1 MNTSY
6 QTIEGRGQI
15 RTGRTAAAAPPIFV
29 AHKQALLDLLSA
41 ASGEPIIG
49 VDTESNSLYAY
60 YHQVCLIQIS
70 VPGADYVVDPLTVD
84 VKPLE
89 ALFADPAREKIFHA
103 AENDILGLKRDYQ
116 FTFANVFDTML
127 AARIM
132 GWPQAG
138 LAGILAEKFGV
149 TLDKSL
155 QRANWGHRPLE
166 PDLLA
171 YAKLDTH
178 YLLPL
183 RALQEKAL
191 KECGRWE
198 EAQEAFER
206 ISTVEWVD
214 KPFDPNGFWSIAGA
228 RDLSSQELSVLQAL
242 YLFREDQAQREN
254 RPPFK
259 VFDQHSLVALS
270 HTQPATLNDLGRVRG
285 MTAHQVRRYG
295 AGLLDAVKRGR
306 SAPPPTPPKRPDSNG
321 RPDPRTME
329 RYDSLRAWRS
339 IRARQR
345 GVEPDVI
352 FTNDQLMAIA
362 RQAPKTVDV
371 LQTLGIMGPWKLGEY
386 GEAIIQA
393 LT

>member
-1 MNTSY
+1 MSTPY
-6 QTIEGRGQI
+6 KAIEGGGQVAM
-15 RTGRTAAAAPPIFV
+15 GRTAATPPIFV
-29 AHKQALLDLLSA
+29 DRERALQELLTAARQA
-41 ASGEPIIG
+41 PTIG

-70 VPGADYVVDPLTVD
+70 LPGADYVIDPLTVD
-84 VKPLE
+84 VKPLGT
-89 ALFADPAREKIFHA
+89 LFADPACEKIFHA
-103 AENDILGLKRDYQ
+103 AENDILGLKRDHQ
-116 FTFANVFDTML
+116 FTFANLFDTML

-132 GWPQAG
+132 GWAQAG
-138 LAGILAEKFGV
+138 LAGILATKFGV

-183 RALQEKAL
+183 RALQEQAL

-198 EAQEAFER
+198 EAKEAFER

-228 RDLSSQELSVLQAL
+228 RDLSSQELTVLQAL

-259 VFDQHSLVALS
+259 VLDQHSLVALS
-270 HTQPATLNDLGRVRG
+270 RAQPATSNDLGRVRG
-285 MTAHQVRRYG
+285 MTTHQVRRYG

-306 SAPPPTPPKRPDSNG
+306 SAPPPAPPRRPDSNG
-321 RPDPRTME
+321 RPDPRTVE
-329 RYDSLRAWRS
+329 RYDALRAWRS
-339 IRARQR
+339 DRARQR
-345 GVEPDVI
+345 GVDSDVI

-362 RQAPKTVDV
+362 RQAPKNVNA

-393 LT
+393 LA

>member
-1 MNTSY
+1 
-6 QTIEGRGQI
+6 
-15 RTGRTAAAAPPIFV
+15 
-29 AHKQALLDLLSA
+29 
-41 ASGEPIIG
+41 
-49 VDTESNSLYAY
+49 
-60 YHQVCLIQIS
+60 
-70 VPGADYVVDPLTVD
+70 
-84 VKPLE
+84 
-89 ALFADPAREKIFHA
+89 
-103 AENDILGLKRDYQ
+103 
-116 FTFANVFDTML
+116 ML

-132 GWPQAG
+132 GWAQAG

-214 KPFDPNGFWSIAGA
+214 KPFDPNGFWSIAGCPRPIVSGA
-228 RDLSSQELSVLQAL
+228 GGVAGAVLC
-242 YLFREDQAQREN
+242 FGKTRHSREN

-259 VFDQHSLVALS
+259 VLDQHSLVALS
-270 HTQPATLNDLGRVRG
+270 HAQPATLNDLARVRG

-306 SAPPPTPPKRPDSNG
+306 SAPPPV
-321 RPDPRTME
+321 
-329 RYDSLRAWRS
+329 A
-339 IRARQR
+339 A
-345 GVEPDVI
+345 
-352 FTNDQLMAIA
+352 
-362 RQAPKTVDV
+362 
-371 LQTLGIMGPWKLGEY
+371 
-386 GEAIIQA
+386 
-393 LT
+393 

>member
-1 MNTSY
+1 M
-6 QTIEGRGQI
+6 
-15 RTGRTAAAAPPIFV
+15 GRTAATPPIFV
-29 AHKQALLDLLSA
+29 DREQALQELLTA
-41 ASGEPIIG
+41 ARQAPTIG

-70 VPGADYVVDPLTVD
+70 LPGADYVIDPLTVD
-84 VKPLE
+84 VKPLGT
-89 ALFADPAREKIFHA
+89 LFADPACEKIFHA
-103 AENDILGLKRDYQ
+103 AENDILGLKRDHQ
-116 FTFANVFDTML
+116 FTFANLFDTML

-132 GWPQAG
+132 GWAQAG
-138 LAGILAEKFGV
+138 LAGILAKKFGV

-214 KPFDPNGFWSIAGA
+214 KPFDPNGFWSIAGCPRFVVSGA
-228 RDLSSQELSVLQAL
+228 DGVAGAVLVSGRPGA
-242 YLFREDQAQREN
+242 AEN

-259 VFDQHSLVALS
+259 VLDQHSLVALS
-270 HTQPATLNDLGRVRG
+270 HAQPATLNDLGRVRG
-285 MTAHQVRRYG
+285 MTTHQVRRYG

-306 SAPPPTPPKRPDSNG
+306 SAPPPAPPRRPDSNG
-321 RPDPRTME
+321 RPDPRTVE
-329 RYDSLRAWRS
+329 RYDALRAWRS
-339 IRARQR
+339 DRARQR
-345 GVEPDVI
+345 GVDSDVI

-362 RQAPKTVDV
+362 RQAPKTVDA

-393 LT
+393 LA

>member
-1 MNTSY
+1 M
-6 QTIEGRGQI
+6 QDKGQVG
-15 RTGRTAAAAPPIFV
+15 GRTEATPPIFV
-29 AHKQALLDLLSA
+29 DREQALQDLLSA
-41 ASGEPIIG
+41 ARAAPIIG

-60 YHQVCLIQIS
+60 YHRVCLIQIS
-70 VPGADYVVDPLTVD
+70 LPGADYVVDPLTVD
-84 VKPLE
+84 VKPLGT
-89 ALFADPAREKIFHA
+89 LFADPACEKIFHA
-103 AENDILGLKRDYQ
+103 AENDILGLKRDHQ
-116 FTFANVFDTML
+116 FTFVNLFDTML

-132 GWPQAG
+132 GWAQAG

-214 KPFDPNGFWSIAGA
+214 KPFDPNGFWSIAGS
-228 RDLSSQELSVLQAL
+228 RDLSSQELAVLQAL
-242 YLFREDQAQREN
+242 YLFREDQARREN

-259 VFDQHSLVALS
+259 VLDQHSLVALS
-270 HTQPATLNDLGRVRG
+270 HAQPANSNDLGRVRG
-285 MTAHQVRRYG
+285 MTTHQVRRYG

-306 SAPPPTPPKRPDSNG
+306 SAPPPAPPRRPDSNG
-321 RPDPRTME
+321 RPDPRTVE
-329 RYDSLRAWRS
+329 RYDALRSWRS
-339 IRARQR
+339 GRARQR

-362 RQAPKTVDV
+362 RQAPKTVDA
-371 LQTLGIMGPWKLGEY
+371 LETLGIMGPWKLGEY
-386 GEAIIQA
+386 GSAIIQA
-393 LT
+393 LA